1 MSMDKDQ
8 DTMIEI
14 PKRRRR
20 KFCCDLTLKECIECG
35 SSLLLPLMLGVF
47 TIVITL
53 HQTNVAGQQRLEDR
67 HIAKE
72 ERQQDLN
79 ISAQQRLDDR
89 KQAEEQ
95 RQLDKKISQDQFKL
109 NEEQRQHE
117 VNIAYMQYR
126 DNLLIDYIKDIGV
139 LLKENNGSL
148 TNDYVTRTIVRAKTL
163 AIIRQLDPIRNV
175 ELIRFLYE
183 AGQLTR
189 NRNPLDL
196 STAQLQNIDFRNAL
210 YWNMPGLSLVGT
222 HLFNASFDHNTLVD
236 VDFRRRVFTGTSFN
250 GTRFLNTTMR
260 NSNCTDI
267 DLTSGQFIDSSF
279 DNTIFTNA
287 TADYATFT
295 RCKMSSVDL
304 TGARLENTWFAY
316 TNLQNANFID
326 VNVNGINFSH
336 TDLFN
341 AKINDIQLLNAI
353 SIRGSRLPNG
363 TYIDQ
368 DYNLITNGYADC
380 NIPLKSSWNVDENNS
395 AAIIRSKEDENNCVF
410 APNKAIGPVRFY
422 QKISDKYKQVRW
434 ELNPV
439 LVLNAQL
446 GGQMTTI
453 TIGYPGHTYTMNH
466 PNVEIVN
473 IRLPIIHESVQ
484 NQFMARLTGSH
495 TQSPHL
501 VYHGIQM
508 NNIKIGNGQ
517 AYGTGIYCSYTA
529 TYSLSFSFNT
539 NTLLVCAAMPKCDK
553 TGTVQNS
560 FGSILVLPHVSQIIP
575 LFLVDFKYHNGF
587 SFNQPFWFENRAH
600 LQNIINEERKTYD
613 IIARKYLRKIVNCM
627 TDQVRNKNRYQ
638 LRVFDLND

>member
-53 HQTNVAGQQRLEDR
+53 HQTNVAGQQRIEDR
-67 HIAKE
+67 QIAKD

-236 VDFRRRVFTGTSFN
+236 IDFRRSNLTGVNFTMASLRSCTFDNALLEKTIFTNSIMCKVSFKDAKLIDTNFINATVKEADFSGTELPYTNFSNAHLRRVFTGTSFN

-279 DNTIFTNA
+279 DNTIFSNA

-304 TGARLENTWFAY
+304 TGARLKNTWFSY

-341 AKINDIQLLNAI
+341 AKIIDIQLLNAI

-380 NIPLKSSWNVDENNS
+380 HIPLESSWNIDENNS
-395 AAIIRSKEDENNCVF
+395 VAIIRSKQDENNCVF
-410 APNKAIGPVRFY
+410 TPNKAIGPVRFY

-439 LVLNAQL
+439 LVLNARL

-453 TIGYPGHTYTMNH
+453 TIGYPGHTYTMNSNH
-466 PNVEIVN
+466 IEP
-473 IRLPIIHESVQ
+473 IRFPLNKSMIKETITVVVTFNPLKDD
-484 NQFMARLTGSH
+484 LTSNWCDD
-495 TQSPHL
+495 
-501 VYHGIQM
+501 IQ
-508 NNIKIGNGQ
+508 ITIEL
-517 AYGTGIYCSYTA
+517 A
-529 TYSLSFSFNT
+529 
-539 NTLLVCAAMPKCDK
+539 D
-553 TGTVQNS
+553 
-560 FGSILVLPHVSQIIP
+560 
-575 LFLVDFKYHNGF
+575 
-587 SFNQPFWFENRAH
+587 QPE
-600 LQNIINEERKTYD
+600 
-613 IIARKYLRKIVNCM
+613 
-627 TDQVRNKNRYQ
+627 
-638 LRVFDLND
+638 

>member
-1 MSMDKDQ
+1 
-8 DTMIEI
+8 MIEI
-14 PKRRRR
+14 SKRRRR

-148 TNDYVTRTIVRAKTL
+148 TNDYVTKTIVRAKTL

-222 HLFNASFDHNTLVD
+222 HLFNASFAYNTLVD
-236 VDFRRRVFTGTSFN
+236 VDFRRSNLTGVNFTMTSLRSCTFDKALLEKTIFTHSTMCKVSFKYVKLIDTNFANATVTKADFSGAELPNTNFSNAYLMSANFTGARLTNTDFTNATLISAMFRETLISNSTFIYTHASETFFTDTFMFNNHFESVSFSHCFFHCYRLCYYHSIIFNNSIIRRANFFHVQMGSSTIINSDLSLGVFTGTSFN

-304 TGARLENTWFAY
+304 TGARLQNTWFSY

-380 NIPLKSSWNVDENNS
+380 NIPFESSWNVDENNS
-395 AAIIRSKEDENNCVF
+395 VAIIRSKQDENNCVF

-439 LVLNAQL
+439 LVLNARL

-453 TIGYPGHTYTMNH
+453 TLGYPGHTYTMS
-466 PNVEIVN
+466 
-473 IRLPIIHESVQ
+473 L
-484 NQFMARLTGSH
+484 
-495 TQSPHL
+495 
-501 VYHGIQM
+501 
-508 NNIKIGNGQ
+508 
-517 AYGTGIYCSYTA
+517 
-529 TYSLSFSFNT
+529 YSL
-539 NTLLVCAAMPKCDK
+539 
-553 TGTVQNS
+553 
-560 FGSILVLPHVSQIIP
+560 
-575 LFLVDFKYHNGF
+575 Y
-587 SFNQPFWFENRAH
+587 
-600 LQNIINEERKTYD
+600 
-613 IIARKYLRKIVNCM
+613 
-627 TDQVRNKNRYQ
+627 
-638 LRVFDLND
+638 